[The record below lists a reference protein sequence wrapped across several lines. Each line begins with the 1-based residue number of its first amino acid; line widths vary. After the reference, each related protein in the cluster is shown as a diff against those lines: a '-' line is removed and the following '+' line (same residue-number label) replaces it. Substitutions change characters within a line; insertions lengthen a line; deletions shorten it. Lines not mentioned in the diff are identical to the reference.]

1 MKRKRHIEAQIFEK
15 LRFAERLAAEGQSG
29 ATIAR
34 QLEVSE
40 QAYYRQKKEYA
51 GTTKQQ
57 MQRLR
62 ELQRE
67 NERLK
72 KLVANKELDLMMLK
86 DVLSKKF

>member
-1 MKRKRHIEAQIFEK
+1 MKRKRHTEAQIFEK
-15 LRFAERLAAEGQSG
+15 LHLAERLAAEGQSG
-29 ATIAR
+29 AAIAR

-40 QAYYRQKKEYA
+40 QTYYRWKKEYA
-51 GTTKQQ
+51 GATKQQ

-62 ELQRE
+62 ELERE